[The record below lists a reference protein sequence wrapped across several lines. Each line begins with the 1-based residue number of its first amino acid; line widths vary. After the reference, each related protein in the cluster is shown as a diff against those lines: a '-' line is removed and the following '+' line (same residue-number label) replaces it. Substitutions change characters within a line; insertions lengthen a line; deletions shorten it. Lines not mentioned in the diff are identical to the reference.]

1 MSVDEDILRRSRIA
15 PELAEAMDRLSS
27 AGGGDDERPRGAARK
42 RPPGLAVIIEMN
54 AGFPGGEQAA
64 RLLLIHGLGL
74 DKALSSMQAEGWI
87 AVTAL
92 PSEAHIEDALPRL
105 PPSAVRLMNSLQT
118 DRFLFADLTP
128 DQIHAIAAATVTV
141 PILDPRTNRTRV
153 WTGPLV
159 YKLWHDNALRTLVY
173 VSSRTIKC
181 DAAQAAF
188 MSAGR
193 DIVWAVADTGVARH
207 AHFAANRNL
216 ELPDGLRHRDFTG
229 GDGQS
234 PLASEEAALVDTA
247 GHGTH
252 VAGIIAGETRVA
264 DDEPPI
270 AIADGDTGIR
280 HIAGV
285 APHCKIMSLKV
296 LSDDRKGNTDALLAA
311 IGYIQSL
318 NGYGRN
324 IRVHGLN
331 ISLGYDFNPRNFA
344 AGQSP
349 LCAEVDRLVKCG
361 VVVVVAA
368 GNGGGGFL
376 SSDGGTSTRAGFLS
390 TIMDPAN
397 AELALTVGSTHR
409 DRPVT
414 YGVSYFSA
422 KGPTIDGR
430 MKPDLVAPGEH
441 IVSCDARTGTTDFRR
456 DSGTSMAA
464 PHVSGAIA
472 AFLSVRGEF
481 RGLPERVK
489 RLFVDNA
496 TDLGRRPEFQGAGLI
511 DLMRTLQAI

>member
-1 MSVDEDILRRSRIA
+1 
-15 PELAEAMDRLSS
+15 
-27 AGGGDDERPRGAARK
+27 
-42 RPPGLAVIIEMN
+42 
-54 AGFPGGEQAA
+54 
-64 RLLLIHGLGL
+64 
-74 DKALSSMQAEGWI
+74 
-87 AVTAL
+87 
-92 PSEAHIEDALPRL
+92 
-105 PPSAVRLMNSLQT
+105 
-118 DRFLFADLTP
+118 
-128 DQIHAIAAATVTV
+128 
-141 PILDPRTNRTRV
+141 
-153 WTGPLV
+153 
-159 YKLWHDNALRTLVY
+159 
-173 VSSRTIKC
+173 
-181 DAAQAAF
+181 
-188 MSAGR
+188 
-193 DIVWAVADTGVARH
+193 
-207 AHFAANRNL
+207 
-216 ELPDGLRHRDFTG
+216 
-229 GDGQS
+229 
-234 PLASEEAALVDTA
+234 
-247 GHGTH
+247 
-252 VAGIIAGETRVA
+252 
-264 DDEPPI
+264 
-270 AIADGDTGIR
+270 
-280 HIAGV
+280 
-285 APHCKIMSLKV
+285 MSLKV
-296 LSDDRKGNTDALLAA
+296 LTDDRKGSTEALLAA

-331 ISLGYDFNPRNFA
+331 ISLGYDFNPKNFA

-376 SSDGGTSTRAGFLS
+376 SADGGGPTRAGFLS
-390 TIMDPAN
+390 TIMDPGN
-397 AELALTVGSTHR
+397 AELALTVGATHR

-441 IVSCDARTGTTDFRR
+441 IVSCDATNGATSGFRS

-481 RGLPERVK
+481 RGHPERLK
-489 RLFVDNA
+489 RLFMDNA